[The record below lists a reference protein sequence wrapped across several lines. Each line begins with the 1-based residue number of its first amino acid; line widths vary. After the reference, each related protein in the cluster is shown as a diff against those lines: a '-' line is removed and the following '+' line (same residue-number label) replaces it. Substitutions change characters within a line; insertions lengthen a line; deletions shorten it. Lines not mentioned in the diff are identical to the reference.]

1 MTDKVLRDDHGY
13 LTFPTEGKIAVVV
26 ADLHEQG
33 EEAGMSDEEI
43 EALVAEF
50 LTIAYQRG
58 LH

>member
-1 MTDKVLRDDHGY
+1 MNERVLRDNHGC
-13 LTFPTEGKIAVVV
+13 LTFPTEGKIADLVIE
-26 ADLHEQG
+26 LHEQG